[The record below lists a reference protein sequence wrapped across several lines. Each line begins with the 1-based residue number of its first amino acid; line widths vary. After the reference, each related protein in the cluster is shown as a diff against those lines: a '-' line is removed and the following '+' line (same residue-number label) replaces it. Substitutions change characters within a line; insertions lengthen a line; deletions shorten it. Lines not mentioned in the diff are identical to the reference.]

1 MENPSDAPDNVHKT
15 ARRAVERGDSLE
27 AQAQPQGLERRVVG
41 LPTAISTVFGLIVA
55 TTVLVSV
62 GQGMAASWIFLVAL
76 AIGLLAMY
84 MQALSFS
91 ELATMIPKAGS
102 MNEYVRAGLGAFAGS
117 ITALMGYIAIIVFP
131 TAAESLFP
139 ALIITDFLNIAGDPK
154 VWVVIL
160 VGGTAVLNVF
170 GVRPFAAVEIGLT
183 GIVAISLLLFGIIG
197 LFGWGSNDPIGP
209 ALPSAHFTMGTLSGL
224 LGLAVFTFVGLEYAC
239 PLAEELDDPRRD
251 LPKGMFLGL
260 ALIAVPLLL
269 YGLAATRYLPADKLG
284 DPTQLTHMN
293 VGIAILGD
301 FGKWW
306 MGLISIAASVSTLN
320 ALLAGVPRLLY
331 GMSFTQQ
338 APRPFGYLLP
348 ATRAPVV
355 GIVFVALIPIF
366 MNIFDAATSSTFIEL
381 VLAGVLGWAT
391 AYVLIHISLIVLRMR
406 EPTVARPFRSPAF
419 PIPQLLGMAL
429 LIWASVKIFPVPDVR
444 DHIYRDY
451 LIFLGVS
458 LVVAFVYNTF
468 TMKSVGAQFRP
479 IPLAEVMREVAVI
492 EDVERPLEPDDPRA
506 DTLAKP

>member
-1 MENPSDAPDNVHKT
+1 
-15 ARRAVERGDSLE
+15 LE
-27 AQAQPQGLERRVVG
+27 AHAQPQRLERRAVG

-102 MNEYVRAGLGAFAGS
+102 MNEYVRAGMGAFAGS
-117 ITALMGYIAIIVFP
+117 ITALMGYIAIVVFP

-139 ALIITDFLNIAGDPK
+139 ALIITNYLNIAGDPK
-154 VWVVIL
+154 VWVVIIVGL
-160 VGGTAVLNVF
+160 VAILNVF

-183 GIVAISLLLFGIIG
+183 GIVAISVGAFGVIG
-197 LFGWGSNDPIGP
+197 LLAIGSGDPIGP

-239 PLAEELDDPRRD
+239 PLAEELDDPKRD
-251 LPKGMFLGL
+251 LPTGMFVGL
-260 ALIAVPLLL
+260 ALITVPLVL
-269 YGLAATRYLPADKLG
+269 YGIAATRYLPADKLG
-284 DPTQLTHMN
+284 DPTQLTNMN
-293 VGIAILGD
+293 IAIAILGD

-306 MGLISIAASVSTLN
+306 MAIVSIAATVSTLN
-320 ALLAGVPRLLY
+320 ALLAGIPRLLY
-331 GMSFTQQ
+331 GMSHTQQ

-355 GIVFVALIPIF
+355 GIVAMALIPIG
-366 MNIFDAATSSTFIEL
+366 MNVFDAATSGTFIEL

-391 AYVLIHISLIVLRMR
+391 AYILIHATLIILRMR
-406 EPTVARPFRSPAF
+406 EPNAVRPFRSPLF
-419 PIPQLLGMAL
+419 PIPQLLGTAL
-429 LIWASVKIFPVPDVR
+429 LIWAAVKIFPVPDVR

-451 LIFLGVS
+451 LIFLGVAV
-458 LVVAFVYNTF
+458 VVAFVYNAF
-468 TMKSVGAQFRP
+468 SMKSATAQFRP
-479 IPLAEVMREVAVI
+479 IPLSEVLREVDVI
-492 EDVERPLEPDDPRA
+492 EKVERPLGAEDVQA

>member
-1 MENPSDAPDNVHKT
+1 
-15 ARRAVERGDSLE
+15 VEAHVE
-27 AQAQPQGLERRVVG
+27 PQQLERRAVG

-62 GQGMAASWIFLVAL
+62 SQGFAASWIFLVAL
-76 AIGLLAMY
+76 GIGLLAMY

-117 ITALMGYIAIIVFP
+117 LTALMGYIAIMVFP
-131 TAAESLFP
+131 TAAEALFP

-154 VWVVIL
+154 LWVVII
-160 VGGTAVLNVF
+160 VTAVALLNVF
-170 GVRPFAAVEIGLT
+170 GIRPFAAVEIGLT
-183 GIVAISLLLFGIIG
+183 GIVAISVLAFGVIG
-197 LFGWGSNDPIGP
+197 LLGIGSHDPIGP
-209 ALPSAHFTMGTLSGL
+209 ALPSIHFEMGTLSGL

-239 PLAEELDDPRRD
+239 PLAEELDDPRRE
-251 LPKGMFLGL
+251 LPSGMFIGL
-260 ALIAVPLLL
+260 ALITIPLVL

-293 VGIAILGD
+293 VAIAILGD

-306 MGLISIAASVSTLN
+306 MGLVSIAATVSTLN
-320 ALLAGVPRLLY
+320 ALLAGIPRLLY
-331 GMSFTQQ
+331 GMAYTKQ
-338 APRPFGYLLP
+338 APRQFGYLLP

-355 GIVFVALIPIF
+355 GIVVMALIPIG
-366 MNIFDAATSSTFIEL
+366 MNVFDAASSSTFIEL

-391 AYVLIHISLIVLRMR
+391 AYILIHLTLIVLRLR
-406 EPTVARPFRSPAF
+406 EPDAVRPFRSPLF
-419 PIPQLLGMAL
+419 PIPQLLGTGL
-429 LIWASVKIFPVPDVR
+429 LIWAAVKIFPDPTVR

-458 LVVAFVYNTF
+458 LVVAFVYNAF
-468 TMKSVGAQFRP
+468 AMKSVGAQFRP
-479 IPLAEVMREVAVI
+479 IPLAEVTREVETI
-492 EDVERPLEPDDPRA
+492 EEVERPLTPDDVRA